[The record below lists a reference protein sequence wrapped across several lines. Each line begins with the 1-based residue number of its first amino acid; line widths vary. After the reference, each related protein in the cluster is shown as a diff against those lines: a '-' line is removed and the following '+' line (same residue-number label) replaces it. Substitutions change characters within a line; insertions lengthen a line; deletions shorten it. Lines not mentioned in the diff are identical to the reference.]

1 MEFILSECFFKM
13 RERLVFSFCAHFFQ
27 PDFRVFKN
35 VHHFRKWSKT
45 VKKRKNKG
53 FFQNFGKTCSLI
65 YFIWLYNTHTL
76 RSFST
81 FYFYDLKMSSK
92 ENFLNQIGFPGPKKL
107 DSTFH
112 HFGFGKFS
120 SFSFILSFCAYLPFS
135 YYICVSYLPQM
146 LLLLYFCFSFFLCF
160 SILLKLLA
168 ILDFFLC
175 SMNFSCRSMSK
186 ILDCLRGFPF
196 FLFCGWRTNIS

>member
-13 RERLVFSFCAHFFQ
+13 RERLVFSFCAHFSQ

-35 VHHFRKWSKT
+35 VHHFRKWSRT
-45 VKKRKNKG
+45 VRKRKNKG

-120 SFSFILSFCAYLPFS
+120 SLSRLYSHFVLIYHFHIIYVCPTFLKCFF
-135 YYICVSYLPQM
+135 YYTFV
-146 LLLLYFCFSFFLCF
+146 
-160 SILLKLLA
+160 
-168 ILDFFLC
+168 
-175 SMNFSCRSMSK
+175 
-186 ILDCLRGFPF
+186 
-196 FLFCGWRTNIS
+196 FLFFFVFQFCWNCLQSLIFFYAPWIFHVEACQKFWIV